1 VLGPAGAT
9 RTLPLANAAAFAVSL
24 RAPTPAIDR
33 ATDAGA
39 RRRFA
44 WLHGASV
51 APTLAQLASLAWGPW
66 ALGPE
71 GPLLRP

>member
-1 VLGPAGAT
+1 M
-9 RTLPLANAAAFAVSL
+9 RTLLLANAAAFALSL
-24 RAPTPAIDR
+24 WVLTPAIIR

-51 APTLAQLASLAWGPW
+51 ALDVAQLASLAWGLW
-66 ALGPE
+66 ALAP
-71 GPLLRP
+71 